1 MILETLEWCAT
12 PCPWFAR
19 RRGLLA
25 AQIAIRHR
33 ANRCRAAWKPHLDA
47 CRQFVADTLGSGP
60 RLENLVILG
69 SGHLNDLDLR
79 FLLSRFERITLVDAV
94 HPLEIQIRAKFSK
107 GRLNSVTADLCE
119 PSKPVADLVSRS
131 DWTISSCLLSQLP
144 LFAETDGARAILSRH
159 LELLAT
165 APRSILITDVAK
177 RASGENE
184 WTSLSGNA
192 RLPEADAEW
201 IWTIAPPGEN
211 GPVAE
216 ERLVRAL
223 RNIPPGLVF
232 EIDAR
237 QGENFPR

>member
-1 MILETLEWCAT
+1 MILEVLEWCAT
-12 PCPWFAR
+12 PCAWFAR

-25 AQIAIRHR
+25 AQIGIRHR

-47 CRQFVADTLGSGP
+47 CRKFVADALGTCP
-60 RLENLVILG
+60 LQKNLVILG
-69 SGHLNDLDLR
+69 SGHLHDFDLP

-107 GRLNSVTADLCE
+107 GRLNPVTTDLCE
-119 PSKPVADLVSRS
+119 PSKPGADLVSKS
-131 DWTISSCLLSQLP
+131 DWTVSSCLLSQLP
-144 LFAETDGARAILSRH
+144 LFAESNDSRAILSRH
-159 LELLAT
+159 VELLST

-184 WTSLSGNA
+184 WTSLLGDA
-192 RLPEADAEW
+192 RLREIDAEW

-211 GPVAE
+211 GHVAE
-216 ERLVRAL
+216 ERLVRAW
-223 RNIPPGLVF
+223 RNISHGLVF

-237 QGENFPR
+237 QGENFP